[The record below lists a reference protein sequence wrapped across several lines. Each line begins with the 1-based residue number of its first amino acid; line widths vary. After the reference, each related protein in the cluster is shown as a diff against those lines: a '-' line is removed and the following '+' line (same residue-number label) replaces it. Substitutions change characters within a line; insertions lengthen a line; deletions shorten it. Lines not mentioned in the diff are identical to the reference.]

1 MLRGFVLMFLINF
14 FFLFKHNRPDTK
26 TQLDDFQVLKSEFAT
41 WTPMAH
47 PSYPDS
53 RAVVSALYNDMY
65 TIPAATL
72 GHSLQTVGTNA
83 RRILF
88 HTGHLSAR
96 ALCIVRVAGWELL
109 EVELIPPPH
118 DGAGIGHRF
127 GDQYTKLHLWSL
139 DNLLG
144 IDRVV
149 YVDSDALARQNF
161 DELFDLP
168 FPFAAVPD
176 VFDTGFKL
184 AFNAGVLVL
193 HPNQT
198 TYESM
203 LARIHDARFPPDQ
216 AEQAFLNL
224 YFGADA
230 VRLPYVYNANLAI
243 HERSSVLWD
252 AMRDQVRIVHYTSP
266 KPFPLDGK
274 EIVDGVRL
282 ERSINQAKRKD
293 GGMFTEA
300 IGWWQDAYND
310 FRTKNMFA
318 LQQCDRLS

>member
-1 MLRGFVLMFLINF
+1 
-14 FFLFKHNRPDTK
+14 
-26 TQLDDFQVLKSEFAT
+26 
-41 WTPMAH
+41 
-47 PSYPDS
+47 
-53 RAVVSALYNDMY
+53 MY

-109 EVELIPPPH
+109 EVERIPPPH
-118 DGAGIGHRF
+118 DGAGIGYRF
-127 GDQYTKLHLWSL
+127 VDQYTKLHLWSL

-144 IDRVV
+144 VDRVV

-176 VFDTGFKL
+176 VYDSGFRL
-184 AFNAGVLVL
+184 AFNAGVL
-193 HPNQT
+193 
-198 TYESM
+198 
-203 LARIHDARFPPDQ
+203 
-216 AEQAFLNL
+216 
-224 YFGADA
+224 
-230 VRLPYVYNANLAI
+230 PYMYNANLAI
-243 HERSSVLWD
+243 DQRSPVLWD
-252 AMRDQVRIVHYTSP
+252 AMRDQIRIVHYTWP
-266 KPFPLDGK
+266 KPFPNDGK
-274 EIVDGVRL
+274 DIVDGPRL
-282 ERSINQAKRKD
+282 ERSINKAKRKD
-293 GGMFTEA
+293 GGNFAEA
-300 IGWWQDAYND
+300 VGWWQDAYND